1 MSTVKSA
8 GASRTGSLPR
18 GGADAAASPHA
29 PRPSTVTATRTATGR
44 RRRRSVT
51 AVGRAADDGE
61 ALIELHVDLV
71 AVAGGDLD
79 LVVALLV
86 VDLGAGHAAAA
97 SRGEGGIAGLL
108 QRIPADGH
116 VRTLGRV
123 RTTGGGGD
131 AGPGRAE
138 DDGRGRGDEELA
150 AGLHD
155 DLLISG
161 TLRRPGCPGGL
172 TAARPVQ
179 RPVRTRNDH
188 GPGQRRW
195 AGEAAPGGR
204 RRHPHRRPEAGAD
217 GR

>member
-1 MSTVKSA
+1 MSAVRAA
-8 GASRTGSLPR
+8 GPSRTGSVPW

-44 RRRRSVT
+44 RRRPVT

-71 AVAGGDLD
+71 AVAEGDLD

-97 SRGEGGIAGLL
+97 GRGEGGVAGLL

-123 RTTGGGGD
+123 RTSGGGGD

-150 AGLHD
+150 AGLHGN
-155 DLLISG
+155 LLISG
-161 TLRRPGCPGGL
+161 TLRRSGCPGVL
-172 TAARPVQ
+172 TAA
-179 RPVRTRNDH
+179 
-188 GPGQRRW
+188 
-195 AGEAAPGGR
+195 
-204 RRHPHRRPEAGAD
+204 
-217 GR
+217 